1 MTVTSFWHSEH
12 GPTASLH
19 NRPGNDR
26 SSPLRELRWRAVFGA
41 SAPGEAWGSRPNVNL
56 ICCAWG
62 WYTVS
67 AIQMAKP
74 PDPGVP
80 HPSLQRRDLFFLA
93 GDLDTLHS
101 LAEVRESRN
110 QYCPSL
116 LLPTFPLSFAFYV
129 SHHSFP
135 FCPPSDSFA
144 SKKWKQCDVGVTIC
158 RLTPYRLT
166 KWRNV
171 PVHIY
176 VFLSPYSGHKV
187 WTLYFVYFTEECLI
201 LLWW

>member
-12 GPTASLH
+12 GQTLSLH

-26 SSPLRELRWRAVFGA
+26 SNPLGELWWRAVFGA
-41 SAPGEAWGSRPNVNL
+41 SVLGEARGCHPNVNL

-67 AIQMAKP
+67 GIQMAKP

-80 HPSLQRRDLFFLA
+80 HPSLQPCDLFFLA

-110 QYCPSL
+110 QYSL
-116 LLPTFPLSFAFYV
+116 SLLPTLPLTFSLPLPLTSLCSSPPPV
-129 SHHSFP
+129 SSVLWIHLQ
-135 FCPPSDSFA
+135 A
-144 SKKWKQCDVGVTIC
+144 EERK
-158 RLTPYRLT
+158 
-166 KWRNV
+166 NV
-171 PVHIY
+171 M
-176 VFLSPYSGHKV
+176 
-187 WTLYFVYFTEECLI
+187 WVY
-201 LLWW
+201 